1 MKAPDS
7 NEKGAPHT
15 EYFPDVPT
23 ADESGRYVNEDALPP
38 WHLPRGTADAVRQE
52 CFSGDRDRLR
62 YGVVAGV
69 ATTTVGADPTGC
81 SRICH
86 L

>member
-1 MKAPDS
+1 MRAPDS
-7 NEKGAPHT
+7 HEKGAPHA

-38 WHLPRGTADAVRQE
+38 LHLSRGTPDAVRQE
-52 CFSGDRDRLR
+52 CFSGARDRLLS
-62 YGVVAGV
+62 GVAAGV
-69 ATTTVGADPTGC
+69 ATTTVGADPTEG